1 MKIIILGAGQVG
13 ATLAEN
19 LVGEQNEITVIDSN
33 ADTLSNIQDRLDL
46 QVVVGTASHPD
57 ILKQAGAEDA
67 DMLIAVTNSD
77 ETNMMACQVAYS
89 LYKTPTK
96 IARIRSEQYL
106 NYQAQLFKNSDVPV
120 DHLIAPEQLVT
131 QAIRRLIDYP
141 GALQV
146 VEFAEGKV
154 SLVAVKA
161 YYGGL
166 LVGHALST
174 LKEHMPNVE
183 TRVAAIYRRGRP
195 IRPLGTTVIEAD
207 DEVFFIA
214 ATKHIRAVMS
224 ELQKLESSYKR
235 IMIAGGGLI
244 GAGLAKQLEKNH
256 NVKLIERSAKQ
267 ANYLSSVL
275 NNTLVFN
282 GDASDQELLS
292 EEHIEQSDV
301 FIAVTNDD
309 EANIMSAMLAK
320 RMGVQKTIVLI
331 QRGAYV
337 DLVQGGEIDIAVSP
351 QQATISALLTH
362 VRRGD
367 IVNVYSLRRGAAEAI
382 EVIAHGD
389 EKTSK
394 VIGRQI
400 KQIKLPPG
408 TTIGAIVRKAEPL
421 VVHSNKMIESLGHK
435 EEVIIAHSDTVI
447 HPNDHVIM
455 FLVDKKYVNDV
466 EKLFQPSAFF
476 FG

>member
-13 ATLAEN
+13 GTLAEN
-19 LVGEQNEITVIDSN
+19 LVGEKNEITIIDSDL
-33 ADTLSNIQDRLDL
+33 DTLRSLQDRLDL
-46 QVVVGTASHPD
+46 RVVHGVGSHPD
-57 ILKQAGAEDA
+57 ILEKAGAEDA

-77 ETNMMACQVAYS
+77 ESNMMACQVAHS
-89 LYKTPTK
+89 LFNTPTK
-96 IARIRSEQYL
+96 IARVRSEQYIIH
-106 NYQAQLFKNSDVPV
+106 QDKLFHHQDIPV

-131 QAIRRLIDYP
+131 KAIKRLIDYP

-146 VEFAEGKV
+146 VEFADGKA

-174 LKEHMPNVE
+174 LRDHMPNVE

-195 IRPLGTTVIEAD
+195 IRPLASTVIEAD

-244 GAGLAKQLEKNH
+244 GAGLAKRLEHNH
-256 NVKLIERSAKQ
+256 NVKLIEYSQERAK
-267 ANYLSSVL
+267 YLSAHL
-275 NNTLVFN
+275 DKTIVFC
-282 GDASDQELLS
+282 GDASDHELLT
-292 EEHIEQSDV
+292 EENVRQVDA

-320 RMGVQKTIVLI
+320 RLGAQKAMVLI
-331 QRGAYV
+331 QRSAYV
-337 DLVQGGEIDIAVSP
+337 DLVQGGEIDIAFSP

-362 VRRGD
+362 IRRGD

-382 EVIAHGD
+382 EAIAHGD
-389 EKTSK
+389 QSTSK
-394 VIGRQI
+394 VIGKNIRD
-400 KQIKLPPG
+400 IKLPPG
-408 TTIGAIVRKAEPL
+408 TTIGAIVRQD
-421 VVHSNKMIESLGHK
+421 
-435 EEVIIAHSDTVI
+435 EVIIAHSTTSI
-447 HPNDHVIM
+447 EANDHVIL
-455 FLVDKKYVNDV
+455 FLVDKKFISDV

-476 FG
+476 LG